1 MNTYGIIFSSY
12 KYRRCT
18 VQNEIWMCVS
28 VLCQRYT
35 RYTGEITWKTTSK
48 TTESTSQNNRLFL
61 KTNPLLLLQKQEL
74 LQRQQRKLSRKKI
87 FLLVRR
93 TSRPERSFLFLDRM
107 ILVKRRMAVQE
118 AFALPW
124 GTPPQLRIRSAAPPE
139 VEPRALRAGLHH
151 SSNHTVDVQTPPASL
166 HSATS
171 NSALSICTPLRR
183 LQLLNLPGEARALR
197 AGRVR
202 SSGYW
207 LKSGVTGG
215 CYPSLGSSGEAGSIQ
230 PGCPRITATILSRT
244 IIG

>member
-1 MNTYGIIFSSY
+1 MFLLTFMNAYGIIFSSY
-12 KYRRCT
+12 EYHRCT

-61 KTNPLLLLQKQEL
+61 KTNPLLLLQKQKQEL

-93 TSRPERSFLFLDRM
+93 ASRPERSFLFLDRM

-124 GTPPQLRIRSAAPPE
+124 VHPLSCAPGVYAHLGTGWNPG
-139 VEPRALRAGLHH
+139 LRADAIRPLVQVGKLVTFNQDAPGLQQRFCHE
-151 SSNHTVDVQTPPASL
+151 P
-166 HSATS
+166 
-171 NSALSICTPLRR
+171 
-183 LQLLNLPGEARALR
+183 
-197 AGRVR
+197 
-202 SSGYW
+202 
-207 LKSGVTGG
+207 
-215 CYPSLGSSGEAGSIQ
+215 
-230 PGCPRITATILSRT
+230 
-244 IIG
+244 

>member
-1 MNTYGIIFSSY
+1 MNACCIIFSSY
-12 KYRRCT
+12 KYHRCT
-18 VQNEIWMCVS
+18 VQNKIWMCVL

-61 KTNPLLLLQKQEL
+61 KTNPLLLLQKQKQQL

-93 TSRPERSFLFLDRM
+93 TSRPER
-107 ILVKRRMAVQE
+107 E
-118 AFALPW
+118 AFFLGQDDSCQETDGCTGGFCVTL
-124 GTPPQLRIRSAAPPE
+124 GTPPQ
-139 VEPRALRAGLHH
+139 
-151 SSNHTVDVQTPPASL
+151 
-166 HSATS
+166 
-171 NSALSICTPLRR
+171 
-183 LQLLNLPGEARALR
+183 LR

-230 PGCPRITATILSRT
+230 PGCPRITATILS
-244 IIG
+244 

>member
-1 MNTYGIIFSSY
+1 MHRSERNLDVRVGIMPTIHPI
-12 KYRRCT
+12 YRR
-18 VQNEIWMCVS
+18 NSLENN
-28 VLCQRYT
+28 L
-35 RYTGEITWKTTSK
+35 
-48 TTESTSQNNRLFL
+48 QNNGINFS
-61 KTNPLLLLQKQEL
+61 KQPVVFENKPTIAITKAKA
-74 LQRQQRKLSRKKI
+74 RATAKATAKAITKENLSSCQAGKPPR
-87 FLLVRR
+87 
-93 TSRPERSFLFLDRM
+93 ERSFLFLDRM

-151 SSNHTVDVQTPPASL
+151 SSNHTVDVQTPPP
-166 HSATS
+166 HVRSA
-171 NSALSICTPLRR
+171 PP
-183 LQLLNLPGEARALR
+183 LPGEARALR

-207 LKSGVTGG
+207 LKSGVAGG

-230 PGCPRITATILSRT
+230 PGCPRITASILSRT

>member
-1 MNTYGIIFSSY
+1 MNAYGIIFSSY
-12 KYRRCT
+12 KYNRCT
-18 VQNEIWMCVS
+18 IQNEIWMCVS
-28 VLCQRYT
+28 VLRQRYT

-61 KTNPLLLLQKQEL
+61 KTNPLLLLQKQKQEL

-151 SSNHTVDVQTPPASL
+151 SSNHTVDVQTPPP
-166 HSATS
+166 HVRSA
-171 NSALSICTPLRR
+171 PP
-183 LQLLNLPGEARALR
+183 LPGEARALC

-215 CYPSLGSSGEAGSIQ
+215 CYPSLGSSGEAGDLQ

>member
-1 MNTYGIIFSSY
+1 MTFMNAYGIIFSSY
-12 KYRRCT
+12 EYHRCT
-18 VQNEIWMCVS
+18 IQNEIWMCVS

-61 KTNPLLLLQKQEL
+61 KTNPLLLLQKQKQEL

-87 FLLVRR
+87 FLLARR

-171 NSALSICTPLRR
+171 PSRGGKGAARRACTLIWVLAEIRGCGRMLSAPTVRGGKLVPFNRDAPG
-183 LQLLNLPGEARALR
+183 LQQRFCHEP
-197 AGRVR
+197 
-202 SSGYW
+202 
-207 LKSGVTGG
+207 
-215 CYPSLGSSGEAGSIQ
+215 
-230 PGCPRITATILSRT
+230 
-244 IIG
+244 